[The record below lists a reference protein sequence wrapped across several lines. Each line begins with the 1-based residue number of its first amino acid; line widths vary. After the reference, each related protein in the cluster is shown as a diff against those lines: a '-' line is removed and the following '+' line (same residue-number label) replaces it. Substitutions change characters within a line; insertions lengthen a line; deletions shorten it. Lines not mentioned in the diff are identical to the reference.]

1 MKSALIFCLLAALLL
16 SPACAEEP
24 KQIWI
29 VCDGSASVS
38 ADAENHLGDI
48 GIVSHG
54 QSYELL
60 GIYGNQAKLR
70 NHKGEIGYVYAGF
83 ISDEDPNTLDL
94 TLYAQVSGEILCTNS
109 NARHKYKK
117 YSMEKGEA
125 IQAVAV
131 TPNGG
136 WYRVQRNGKYYYVLR
151 EFLAETPP
159 PEEGRILVNTL
170 DSLTVYATSTISE
183 NVVTDLEKGEQVH
196 LIGVGKSCGRKIRT
210 ADGKI
215 GYVAGGLEPLPQ

>member
-1 MKSALIFCLLAALLL
+1 MIRILIHLLIALMLL
-16 SPACAEEP
+16 SPSIAEES
-24 KQIWI
+24 KTVWI
-29 VCDGSASVS
+29 VWDTATGVS
-38 ADAENHLGDI
+38 STADDDMISDI

-60 GIYGNQAKLR
+60 ETCGSMAKLR
-70 NHKGEIGYVYAGF
+70 NHKGEIGYVPTQV
-83 ISDEDPNTLDL
+83 ISEEDPNTLDL

-109 NARHKYKK
+109 NSRHMYKK

-125 IQAVAV
+125 IRAVAV
-131 TPNGG
+131 TPSGS
-136 WYRVQRNGKYYYVLR
+136 WYRVQRDGKYYYVLS

-170 DSLTVYATSTISE
+170 DSLTVYATSAISE

-210 ADGKI
+210 QDGLV
-215 GYVAGGLEPLPQ
+215 GYVAGGLEPLP

>member
-1 MKSALIFCLLAALLL
+1 MKSLLL
-16 SPACAEEP
+16 YLLVAILLFPSACAEEA

-29 VCDGSASVS
+29 VCDGSTSVS
-38 ADAENHLGDI
+38 GDAENALGDM

-60 GIYGNQAKLR
+60 GIYGDQAKLR
-70 NHKGEIGYVYAGF
+70 NHKGEIGYVRAEF
-83 ISDEDPNTLDL
+83 ISEEDPNTLDL

-125 IQAVAV
+125 IQAVAI
-131 TPNGG
+131 TPSGG
-136 WYRVQRNGKYYYVLR
+136 WYRVQRDGKYYYVIS
-151 EFLAETPP
+151 EFLDITPP

-170 DSLTVYATSTISE
+170 DNLTVYATSTISE
-183 NVVTDLEKGEQVH
+183 NVVTDLKKGEQVH

>member
-1 MKSALIFCLLAALLL
+1 MKRFCSFLLTVLMLL
-16 SPACAEEP
+16 SSAVAEEG

-29 VCDGSASVS
+29 VWDTATGVSSAADHDMVS
-38 ADAENHLGDI
+38 DM

-60 GIYGNQAKLR
+60 GISGDMAKLR
-70 NHKGEIGYVYAGF
+70 NHKGEIGYVSAQV
-83 ISDEDPNTLDL
+83 ISEEDPNTLDL

-109 NARHKYKK
+109 NAQHMYKK

-125 IQAVAV
+125 IQVVAV
-131 TPNGG
+131 TPSGS
-136 WYRVQRNGKYYYVLR
+136 WYRVQRDGKFYYVLR

-170 DSLTVYATSTISE
+170 DNLTVYATSTISDQ
-183 NVVTDLEKGEQVH
+183 VVTHLEKGEQVH
-196 LIGVGKSCGRKIRT
+196 LIGVGMSCGRKIRT
-210 ADGKI
+210 RDGKI
-215 GYVAGGLEPLPQ
+215 GYVAGGLEPLP